1 MEFGAHLGLVAHP
14 LVVGIRIVGIEEC
27 VGVGI
32 EFDALELAADNA
44 RQHAAQVLVLIGQ
57 LEIGPHLRTGVAEP
71 HGMDIARVN
80 DRIVLAVGVLAGA
93 DRRVE
98 RIGEAVL
105 EHPRQLG
112 VGQHALDAGDLLF
125 HGF

>member
-1 MEFGAHLGLVAHP
+1 MTPA
-14 LVVGIRIVGIEEC
+14 RIVGIEEC

-71 HGMDIARVN
+71 HGMDISGV
-80 DRIVLAVGVLAGA
+80 DKCVGLPVFLVLAEMDGGVQRVGK
-93 DRRVE
+93 
-98 RIGEAVL
+98 AVS
-105 EHPRQLG
+105 EHP
-112 VGQHALDAGDLLF
+112 
-125 HGF
+125 